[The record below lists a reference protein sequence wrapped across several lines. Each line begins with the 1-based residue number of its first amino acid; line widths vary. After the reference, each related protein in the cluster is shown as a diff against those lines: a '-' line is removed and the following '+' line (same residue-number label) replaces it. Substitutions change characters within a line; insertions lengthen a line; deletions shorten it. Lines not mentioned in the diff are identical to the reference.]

1 MQNLSIKWAPLY
13 ILVFGVLDSL
23 SSPKVP
29 MWLKIQVPPKHQQL
43 SGLGNGT
50 GALIS
55 FHHRC
60 QACHQR
66 DSSLTHGSHI
76 PDHAPPGSIKQETSE
91 RQKGSPQLLLSNQA
105 IANYKELTHTSL
117 QVGPCPTSAHSVAHP
132 GVPAWPSRATSQP
145 LVLMLDCQLLAST
158 FVVLATTCFSTT
170 VETWVSAW

>member
-1 MQNLSIKWAPLY
+1 MGKVKSEWEVRLQLVSSVNSAHPSPTAWALVQVKCTAGTKALEEGAKSLHQVGSI
-13 ILVFGVLDSL
+13 IHSRFGVLGSV

-29 MWLKIQVPPKHQQL
+29 MWLKIQVPPKYQQL

-66 DSSLTHGSHI
+66 DSSLTHGSHV
-76 PDHAPPGSIKQETSE
+76 PDHAPPRSIKQETSE

-105 IANYKELTHTSL
+105 IANYKEHT
-117 QVGPCPTSAHSVAHP
+117 PHCK
-132 GVPAWPSRATSQP
+132 
-145 LVLMLDCQLLAST
+145 
-158 FVVLATTCFSTT
+158 
-170 VETWVSAW
+170 